1 MIDYKINQ
9 IFKLAPFDLTRGQTR
24 RILLVQTDWEMGL
37 ASFANDLE
45 DSGHEV
51 YKIVL
56 NASDYFYKLKK
67 IKTLTY
73 RSTLENF
80 EVWLESVI
88 DEKEIDTLIVYN
100 PYRPFNK
107 VACTVAGKKG
117 LGLVQFDQGLLRPLH
132 VSVFYGAD
140 FPFQEIQDLWENEE
154 LRGDWQAP
162 TVPHPELSVSTAR
175 KNFFFALSVLFALI
189 FSFRFPHYKDQQK
202 MSLRKHL
209 LAVLLNGYRF
219 LLRSGEAFKY
229 VPKLVGP
236 WSGKFFLVP
245 LQLEHDVQIQIN
257 SPYSKV
263 DEMIDE
269 VADSFEAYAAPED
282 RLIFKIHPLDRGYK
296 TFKKKFATIQER
308 IGKDRVFLVDRVPLS
323 VLLDRAKGV
332 ITVNSTVGL
341 TALRHLTPVK
351 TLGKAFYDVKGL
363 TFSGKLD
370 EFWKNHQRPKSEDV
384 RQFINMLE
392 MTVQGRGT
400 LSRKCYLNAGHAGIL
415 WPTQVGKTFRLEY
428 FLHPQAE
435 SFDSTGI
442 KERVPA
448 RGISIQQAS

>member
-1 MIDYKINQ
+1 MIEHKINK
-9 IFKLAPFDLTRGQTR
+9 IFNLAPDGKSRGQLR
-24 RILLVQTDWEMGL
+24 RVLLVQTDWEMGL

-45 DSGHEV
+45 DSGHQV
-51 YKIVL
+51 FKAVL
-56 NASDYFYKLKK
+56 NASDYFFKLKK
-67 IKTLTY
+67 IPTLTF
-73 RSTLENF
+73 RDKFENF
-80 EVWLESVI
+80 QSWLESVV
-88 DEKEIDTLIVYN
+88 DEKEIDTIIVYN

-107 VACTVAGKKG
+107 VACEVAKNKG

-140 FPFQEIQDLWENEE
+140 FPFREIKELWADSDLK
-154 LRGDWQAP
+154 GQWQAP
-162 TVPHPELSVSTAR
+162 TVPHPELSVSSAR
-175 KNFFFALSVLFALI
+175 KNFYFGLSVLFALI

-209 LAVLLNGYRF
+209 LSAILNGYRF
-219 LLRSGEAFKY
+219 LVRSGESRRY
-229 VPKLVGP
+229 VPKLIGP

-257 SPYSKV
+257 SPFSKV
-263 DEMIDE
+263 EEMIDQ
-269 VADSFEAYAAPED
+269 VADSFEAQADPVD

-296 TFKKKFATIQER
+296 TFKTKFAEIQKR

-332 ITVNSTVGL
+332 VTVNSTVGL

-351 TLGKAFYDVKGL
+351 TLGSAFYDLDGL
-363 TFSGKLD
+363 TFSGELD
-370 EFWKNHQRPKSEDV
+370 EFWTNHQRPQREDV

-400 LSRKCYLNAGHAGIL
+400 LSRKCYQNAGHAGIL
-415 WPTQVGKTFRLEY
+415 WPTQVGKTFRLAY

-435 SFDSTGI
+435 TFETFAVDSEPVIATI
-442 KERVPA
+442 A
-448 RGISIQQAS
+448 N